1 MLRILLCCGGGFS
14 SSAITVRM
22 QNEIKDRGLEDQYSI
37 DFYPLGLAEDMY
49 IKNES
54 FDYDIIICCPH
65 LTLHVDRMMNSGVEY
80 NIPIYILPPK
90 MYGMMILDEIIA
102 DCEDVIEMYKKHP
115 VNPVHFPGEERIMKV
130 KRGVAYR
137 HAHNKE
143 G

>member
-22 QNEIKDRGLEDQYSI
+22 QNEIKERGMDDQYSI
-37 DFYPLGLAEDMY
+37 DFFPLEMEVAGLNNTQEVF
-49 IKNES
+49 K
-54 FDYDIIICCPH
+54 DYDVVICCPH
-65 LTLHVDRMMNSGVEY
+65 LKMVVRRMMESGIEY

-102 DCEDVIEMYKKHP
+102 DCEDVVEMYNKDHK
-115 VNPVHFPGEERIMKV
+115 NPVYFPGEENIMKV

-137 HAHNKE
+137 HAKK
-143 G
+143 